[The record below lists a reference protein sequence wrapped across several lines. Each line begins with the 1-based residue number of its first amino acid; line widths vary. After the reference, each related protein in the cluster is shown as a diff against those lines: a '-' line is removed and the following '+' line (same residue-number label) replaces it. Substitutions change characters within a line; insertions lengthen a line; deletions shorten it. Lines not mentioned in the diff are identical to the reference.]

1 MHGAIMVKKI
11 IKMAVN
17 KTVQLVDRGYNLSQ

>member
-17 KTVQLVDRGYNLSQ
+17 KTVQLVDSGYNLSQ